1 MKNTTIYCFR
11 NDLRIF
17 DNQAF
22 LKAVQE
28 SDFLLPLFCHPNCE
42 TFDSHAPRIGNHRKF
57 FLRQALDELR
67 AILKTYNSD
76 LIEVYGDFGEEI
88 KKISQSIN
96 ATKIIFEK
104 IEAPEELE
112 QETLVRNLGIPVETI
127 WQSSMIDPSDLPFA
141 PIDMPDVFTEFRKQI
156 EVEKIKIKDPIPSPT
171 EVPPLPNFKPYLD
184 RKLNTKS
191 EISNQNSSFPYF
203 ESRYSGGEKSALA
216 YIEYYL
222 SLKLPHT
229 YKETRNQLYGLHYS
243 TKFSPWLSIGCISAK
258 YIAFKV
264 KEFED
269 KFGANQSTYWIWF
282 ELLWRDYFRFLHFK
296 YGKNLYAKNGLKKNP
311 IPSNHNKN
319 NFDAWINGRTGNQLI
334 DAGMR
339 ELFFTGY
346 LSNRMRQIVASY
358 LIYDLECDWRKGAQ
372 WFESQLIDYDVYSN
386 QGNWL
391 YIAGNGTDP
400 RGGRRFNI
408 KKQNLE
414 YDPND
419 IYKNLWKEHCINI
432 AHI

>member
-28 SDFLLPLFCHPNCE
+28 SDFLLPLFCHPHCE
-42 TFDSHAPRIGNHRKF
+42 TFDSHTPRIGNHRKF

-76 LIEVYGDFGEEI
+76 LIEIYGDFGEEI

-156 EVEKIKIKDPIPSPT
+156 EVEKIKIKGPIPSPT

-184 RKLNTKS
+184 RKLNAKS

-203 ESRYSGGEKSALA
+203 ESRYAGGEKSALA

-311 IPSNHNKN
+311 IPSNHNKK

-408 KKQNLE
+408 TKQNLE

-432 AHI
+432 AQI